1 VVQIRSPRPSD
12 PENCSSF
19 SGHDRYVNFLCRA
32 FSMEKEGYVPVYTL
46 ANRFEADIVA
56 DVLEREGVPFW
67 IRSFEETAY
76 DGLFVIQKGW
86 GQVLVPRSGFHQ
98 AIRLIYSVLKNSSQ
112 KGLYEEP
119 DQVDPSLWDE
129 LSAKDPE
136 DVCQRAKVS
145 FDEISKSYLVP
156 FLSSTVI
163 CSIKDRS
170 IEFVEP
176 LPYDRV
182 DFELALVVLHY
193 LIHSQPIDPSGK
205 WVGEKDI
212 PGGNVFFYGPHQLP
226 TRPLEE
232 LFQVDIGYFDRA
244 AQLLGAVRDNRG
256 DRAYIFTVF
265 PRVPVLLVF
274 WKGDEEFEPRVNF
287 RFDETIIR
295 HFPVL
300 DQIFAL
306 SYVVYRHVM
315 AAAKK

>member
-1 VVQIRSPRPSD
+1 MA
-12 PENCSSF
+12 N
-19 SGHDRYVNFLCRA
+19 
-32 FSMEKEGYVPVYTL
+32 EGYIPVYTL
-46 ANRFEADIVA
+46 ANRFEADIVS

-98 AIRLIYSVLKNSSQ
+98 AIRLIYSVLKNNPQ

-119 DQVDPSLWDE
+119 EQVDPKLWEE
-129 LSAKDPE
+129 LADKPID
-136 DVCQRAKVS
+136 DVCARAKVF
-145 FDEISKSYLVP
+145 FDKDRGAYEIP
-156 FLSSTVI
+156 FLSTGI
-163 CSIKDRS
+163 LCYPEKRI
-170 IEFVEP
+170 IEFIRS

-193 LIHSQPIDPSGK
+193 LIHAASLDPTGR

-232 LFQVDIGYFDRA
+232 LFQIDIEYFDKA
-244 AQLLGAVRDNRG
+244 ARILGGIKEERG
-256 DRAYIFTVF
+256 DRAYVFHLF
-265 PRVPVLLVF
+265 PRVPVLLIF
-274 WKGDEEFEPRVNF
+274 WKGDEEFEPKVNF

-295 HFPVL
+295 HFPML

-306 SYVVYRHVM
+306 SYVVYRHIV
-315 AAAKK
+315 AAAKA

>member
-1 VVQIRSPRPSD
+1 MD
-12 PENCSSF
+12 
-19 SGHDRYVNFLCRA
+19 
-32 FSMEKEGYVPVYTL
+32 KEGYVPVYTL

-119 DQVDPSLWDE
+119 DQVDPSLWEE
-129 LSAKDPE
+129 LANLSPD
-136 DVCQRAKVS
+136 DVCSRAKVA
-145 FDEISKSYLVP
+145 FDRNTGFYEVP
-156 FLSSTVI
+156 FLSTTVR
-163 CSIKDRS
+163 CSPEKRI
-170 IEFVEP
+170 IEFADE

-182 DFELALVVLHY
+182 DFELALVILHY
-193 LIHSQPIDPSGK
+193 LIHAVDVEPTGK

-232 LFQVDIGYFDRA
+232 LFQIDLEYFDKA
-244 AQLLGAVRDNRG
+244 AQVLGGVRENRG
-256 DRAYIFTVF
+256 DRAYVF
-265 PRVPVLLVF
+265 QVLPRVPVMLVF
-274 WKGDEEFEPRVNF
+274 WKGDEEFEPKLNF

-306 SYVVYRHVM
+306 SYVVYRHIM
-315 AAAKK
+315 AAARK

>member
-1 VVQIRSPRPSD
+1 MD
-12 PENCSSF
+12 
-19 SGHDRYVNFLCRA
+19 
-32 FSMEKEGYVPVYTL
+32 KEGYVPVYTL

-119 DQVDPSLWDE
+119 DQVDPSLWEE
-129 LSAKDPE
+129 LANLSPD
-136 DVCQRAKVS
+136 DVCSRAKVA
-145 FDEISKSYLVP
+145 FDRNTGFYEVP
-156 FLSSTVI
+156 FLSTTVR
-163 CSIKDRS
+163 CSPEKRI
-170 IEFVEP
+170 IEFADE

-182 DFELALVVLHY
+182 DFELALVILHY
-193 LIHSQPIDPSGK
+193 LIHAVDVEPTGK

-232 LFQVDIGYFDRA
+232 LFQIDLEYFDKA
-244 AQLLGAVRDNRG
+244 AQVLGGVRENRG
-256 DRAYIFTVF
+256 DRAYVF
-265 PRVPVLLVF
+265 QVLPRVPVMLVF
-274 WKGDEEFEPRVNF
+274 WKGDEEFEPKLNF
-287 RFDETIIR
+287 RVDETIIR

-306 SYVVYRHVM
+306 SYVVYRHIM
-315 AAAKK
+315 AAARK

>member
-1 VVQIRSPRPSD
+1 MD
-12 PENCSSF
+12 
-19 SGHDRYVNFLCRA
+19 
-32 FSMEKEGYVPVYTL
+32 KEGYVPVYTL

-119 DQVDPSLWDE
+119 DQVDPSLWEE
-129 LSAKDPE
+129 LTNLSPD
-136 DVCQRAKVS
+136 DVCSRAKVA
-145 FDEISKSYLVP
+145 FDRNTGFYEVP
-156 FLSSTVI
+156 FLSTTVR
-163 CSIKDRS
+163 CSPEKRI
-170 IEFVEP
+170 IEFADE

-182 DFELALVVLHY
+182 DFELALVILHY
-193 LIHSQPIDPSGK
+193 LIHAVDVEPAGK

-232 LFQVDIGYFDRA
+232 LFQIDLEYFDKA
-244 AQLLGAVRDNRG
+244 AQVLGGVRENRG
-256 DRAYIFTVF
+256 DRAYVF
-265 PRVPVLLVF
+265 QVLPRVPVMLVF
-274 WKGDEEFEPRVNF
+274 WKGDEEFEPKLNF

-306 SYVVYRHVM
+306 SYVVYRHIM
-315 AAAKK
+315 AAARK

>member
-1 VVQIRSPRPSD
+1 
-12 PENCSSF
+12 
-19 SGHDRYVNFLCRA
+19 
-32 FSMEKEGYVPVYTL
+32 MEKETYVPVYTL

-56 DVLEREGVPFW
+56 DALEREGLPFW

-86 GQVLVPRSGFHQ
+86 GQVLVPRSEFHQ

-112 KGLYEEP
+112 KGIYEEP
-119 DQVDPSLWDE
+119 DQVDPTLWDE
-129 LSAKDPE
+129 IASRDPDE
-136 DVCQRAKVS
+136 VCQRAKVS
-145 FDEISKSYLVP
+145 FDKTSGAYVVP
-156 FLSSTVI
+156 FLSSSVR
-163 CSIKDRS
+163 CVVKEKV

-193 LIHSQPIDPSGK
+193 LIHSEPVDPVGK

-232 LFQVDIGYFDRA
+232 LFQIDVSYFDRA
-244 AQLLGAVRDNRG
+244 AQLLGAVRENKG
-256 DRAYIFTVF
+256 DRAYVFQVF
-265 PRVPVLLVF
+265 PRVPVLLIF
-274 WKGDEEFEPRVNF
+274 WKGDEEFEPRVVF
-287 RFDETIIR
+287 RFDETITR

>member
-1 VVQIRSPRPSD
+1 M
-12 PENCSSF
+12 
-19 SGHDRYVNFLCRA
+19 A
-32 FSMEKEGYVPVYTL
+32 KEGYIPVYTL
-46 ANRFEADIVA
+46 ANRFEADIVS
-56 DVLEREGVPFW
+56 DVLEKEGVPFW

-119 DQVDPSLWDE
+119 EQVDPSLWEE
-129 LSAKDPE
+129 LLAKSAD
-136 DVCQRAKVS
+136 DVCRRANVFFNETTGS
-145 FDEISKSYLVP
+145 YEIP
-156 FLSSTVI
+156 FFSTTLI
-163 CSIKDRS
+163 CSPANRT
-170 IEFVEP
+170 IEFKES
-176 LPYDRV
+176 LPYNRV

-193 LIHSQPIDPSGK
+193 LLHAAPQNPTGK

-232 LFQVDIGYFDRA
+232 LFQVDMEYFDRA
-244 AQLLGAVRDNRG
+244 ASILGGLREERG
-256 DRAYIFTVF
+256 DRAYVFRVF
-265 PRVPVLLVF
+265 PKVPVMLVF
-274 WKGDEEFEPRVNF
+274 WKGDEEFEPKVNF

-315 AAAKK
+315 AAARE

>member
-1 VVQIRSPRPSD
+1 MD
-12 PENCSSF
+12 
-19 SGHDRYVNFLCRA
+19 
-32 FSMEKEGYVPVYTL
+32 KEGYVPVYTL

-119 DQVDPSLWDE
+119 DQVDPSLWEE
-129 LSAKDPE
+129 LANLSPD
-136 DVCQRAKVS
+136 DVCSRAKVA
-145 FDEISKSYLVP
+145 FDRNTGFYEVP
-156 FLSSTVI
+156 FLSTTVR
-163 CSIKDRS
+163 CSPEKRI
-170 IEFVEP
+170 IEFADE

-182 DFELALVVLHY
+182 DFELALVILHY
-193 LIHSQPIDPSGK
+193 LIHAVDVEPTGK
-205 WVGEKDI
+205 WIGEKDI

-232 LFQVDIGYFDRA
+232 LFQIDLEYFDKA
-244 AQLLGAVRDNRG
+244 AQVLGGVRENRG
-256 DRAYIFTVF
+256 DRAYVF
-265 PRVPVLLVF
+265 QVLPRVPVMLVF
-274 WKGDEEFEPRVNF
+274 WKGDEEFEPKLNF

-306 SYVVYRHVM
+306 SYVVYRHIM
-315 AAAKK
+315 AAARK